1 MTSAEHWMQM
11 ALELAQQARAEDEV
25 PIGAVVVLNDEVI
38 GRGYNRT
45 IRDGDPTAHAEIVA
59 LRDAARHLNN
69 HRLTGSDLYV
79 TIEPCTMCAGAMVH
93 ARIRRLIYGASE
105 PRAGAVSSSIAVLD
119 NPGLNHKV
127 AVESAVLADQAGA
140 MMSEFFQ
147 RKRQN
152 QESV

>member
-25 PIGAVVVLNDEVI
+25 PIGAVVVLDDEVI

-45 IRDGDPTAHAEIVA
+45 ISDGDPTAHAEIVA

-127 AVESAVLADQAGA
+127 AVESGVLADQAGT

>member
-1 MTSAEHWMQM
+1 
-11 ALELAQQARAEDEV
+11 
-25 PIGAVVVLNDEVI
+25 
-38 GRGYNRT
+38 
-45 IRDGDPTAHAEIVA
+45 VA
-59 LRDAARHLNN
+59 LRDAANHLNN

-93 ARIRRLIYGASE
+93 ARIRRLVYGASE

-127 AVESAVLADQAGA
+127 AVESGVLADQAGA
-140 MMSEFFQ
+140 IMSDFFQ